1 LATVAQN
8 EGLSQT
14 HLVKKTGIDRSTL
27 ADIVRRMLK
36 KNLLQRRR
44 TREDARAYAVKLTEE
59 GWRTLHSVDPVALEV
74 DNIVLGALANGDREQ
89 FIDHLNTIVAALSA
103 MRLAKEPG
111 KIPPFDC
118 GLSPREPVPQLR
130 LTQPRP
136 VDKLENPHHNW
147 TPGPESADQCVKY
160 SKFGCTGGIA
170 TVDWRDGMVRD
181 TLIHALRQIALF
193 DGLSPMQITEI
204 ARRADR
210 IVFTPG
216 IAISTAHRPADGAI
230 ILISG
235 KAERIAGPGLQT
247 APQLL
252 PAGTIVTEMA
262 MIIDTTPTSTVIA
275 VTQVRAL
282 RIGREDIHELI
293 AEDPSLGDHF
303 MAKAAGRLTEIA
315 AHMREIESELT
326 HALEH
331 PPASGRLSSATA
343 ATHSP
348 MATPTQH

>member
-1 LATVAQN
+1 
-8 EGLSQT
+8 
-14 HLVKKTGIDRSTL
+14 
-27 ADIVRRMLK
+27 M
-36 KNLLQRRR
+36 
-44 TREDARAYAVKLTEE
+44 
-59 GWRTLHSVDPVALEV
+59 
-74 DNIVLGALANGDREQ
+74 
-89 FIDHLNTIVAALSA
+89 
-103 MRLAKEPG
+103 
-111 KIPPFDC
+111 
-118 GLSPREPVPQLR
+118 PQLR

-170 TVDWRDGMVRD
+170 TVDRRDGMARD
-181 TLIHALRQIALF
+181 TLIHALRQITLF

-210 IVFTPG
+210 IVFKPG
-216 IAISTAHRPADGAI
+216 SAISTAHRPADGAI
-230 ILISG
+230 ILVSG

-303 MAKAAGRLTEIA
+303 MAKAAGRLNEIA

-326 HALEH
+326 HALKH
-331 PPASGRLSSATA
+331 PPASGRLPSATA

-348 MATPTQH
+348 TATPTQN